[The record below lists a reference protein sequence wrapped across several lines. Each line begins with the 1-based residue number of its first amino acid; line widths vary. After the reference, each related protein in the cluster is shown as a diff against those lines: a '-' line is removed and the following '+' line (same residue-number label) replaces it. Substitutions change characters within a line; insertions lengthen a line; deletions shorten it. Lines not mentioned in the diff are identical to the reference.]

1 MTGHDWRY
9 CEVCSETK
17 HWYLLSSL
25 RNVWWTLPLHR
36 TGQVLMWS
44 IEISVLDGSP
54 SCLSLVVLP
63 ETAPLLSV
71 GEMFYNLICRY
82 HQANLKRVLRIVGN
96 LYLGRC
102 IA

>member
-1 MTGHDWRY
+1 MTGHGWRH

-44 IEISVLDGSP
+44 IENQRSGWIAFMFV
-54 SCLSLVVLP
+54 SCRTSRNCTV
-63 ETAPLLSV
+63 AFS
-71 GEMFYNLICRY
+71 R
-82 HQANLKRVLRIVGN
+82 
-96 LYLGRC
+96 
-102 IA
+102 